1 MAKNILRELP
11 SGVTLD
17 KLWVFD
23 LIISSDLVYEC
34 VAFGSVSVGTT

>member
-1 MAKNILRELP
+1 MAKTTLRELP

-17 KLWVFD
+17 KLWVFN
-23 LIISSDLVYEC
+23 LNISTDSVYEC

>member
-23 LIISSDLVYEC
+23 LISSDLVYEC